1 MSGSGWGGT
10 SCKRA
15 TRRESYARRAGET
28 RFLGSAC
35 DSRSTGRLHL
45 LANRVAAVRP
55 DSITR
60 RAVEVPPS
68 SPHPAHTGVENVE
81 LEELLA
87 GAPAGDPVSRAD
99 PNLDRPPAPARRA
112 KRPRGGARLSAA
124 GGAFARNRWAP
135 IVVLFGFSMLISLF
149 VWPGHLD
156 ADALKQIQEAQTGR
170 FTDWWSPIIDWMM
183 RGLFQLGGGPG
194 VVLECTI
201 FVALVAIYQLLRV
214 RLSRWW
220 AVLATMG
227 ITVFPPVL
235 GYLTALQRDVWFGST
250 ALMTYA
256 LLVRA
261 ARSSKRARRVW
272 AVISLVSVWL
282 AMAARQNAIPAL
294 IPGVVI
300 ALLMISRPESFGPAS
315 AGPPATPDVPA
326 TPEVPAT
333 PDVPATPE
341 LIVKRAKHRR
351 SWGRPAVIA
360 LLTVVV
366 FGVFYES
373 QSVLTYDVIGAG
385 HVYPQQELFE
395 QDLAGISLREGV
407 DLIPR
412 SIFPAHSLTVL
423 RRYYTPGTVIPLVE
437 GTGHPLV
444 TYAKAPA
451 YHQLEKAW
459 EQAIIHHPVGYF
471 HARWNL
477 WMAEIDWNTNSWAPY
492 HPGID
497 KNPLGL
503 HLAFPVLDRFVLAYL
518 SSFATPGLRGG
529 ILTRAWIYLLIA
541 PFLGWSLIRRRR
553 SFQVRIVGFMELA
566 AFVYTLTFA
575 VAAMGETFRWNW
587 FLVTATSVAL
597 VVQAVESY
605 ESAVERRVQRRLAAI
620 APVH

>member
-1 MSGSGWGGT
+1 MHGARGGT
-10 SCKRA
+10 RL
-15 TRRESYARRAGET
+15 
-28 RFLGSAC
+28 LGSAC
-35 DSRSTGRLHL
+35 DSRSTGRLDL
-45 LANRVAAVRP
+45 VANRVAAVRP

-68 SPHPAHTGVENVE
+68 SPHPAHAGVENVE

-87 GAPAGDPVSRAD
+87 GAPAGDPVTRAD

-112 KRPRGGARLSAA
+112 KRPSGARLSAA

-220 AVLATMG
+220 AVLATVG
-227 ITVFPPVL
+227 IAVFPPVL
-235 GYLTALQRDVWFGST
+235 GYLTSLQRDVWFGST

-261 ARSSKRARRVW
+261 ARSSKQARRVW
-272 AVISLVSVWL
+272 AVVSLVSVWL

-300 ALLMISRPESFGPAS
+300 ALLMISRPRVVR
-315 AGPPATPDVPA
+315 AGLGRRQAPATAGRARHAGSDS
-326 TPEVPAT
+326 
-333 PDVPATPE
+333 
-341 LIVKRAKHRR
+341 VKRAKHRR

-373 QSVLTYDVIGAG
+373 QSVLTYDVIGAV

-437 GTGHPLV
+437 GAGHPLV

-451 YHQLEKAW
+451 FHQLEKAW

-503 HLAFPVLDRFVLAYL
+503 H
-518 SSFATPGLRGG
+518 RGV
-529 ILTRAWIYLLIA
+529 
-541 PFLGWSLIRRRR
+541 SRR
-553 SFQVRIVGFMELA
+553 S
-566 AFVYTLTFA
+566 TDSCSPT
-575 VAAMGETFRWNW
+575 
-587 FLVTATSVAL
+587 
-597 VVQAVESY
+597 
-605 ESAVERRVQRRLAAI
+605 
-620 APVH
+620 

>member
-1 MSGSGWGGT
+1 M
-10 SCKRA
+10 
-15 TRRESYARRAGET
+15 
-28 RFLGSAC
+28 
-35 DSRSTGRLHL
+35 
-45 LANRVAAVRP
+45 
-55 DSITR
+55 
-60 RAVEVPPS
+60 
-68 SPHPAHTGVENVE
+68 
-81 LEELLA
+81 
-87 GAPAGDPVSRAD
+87 
-99 PNLDRPPAPARRA
+99 
-112 KRPRGGARLSAA
+112 
-124 GGAFARNRWAP
+124 
-135 IVVLFGFSMLISLF
+135 LFGFSMLMSLF

-220 AVLATMG
+220 AVLATVG
-227 ITVFPPVL
+227 IAVFPPVL

-261 ARSSKRARRVW
+261 ARSSKQARRVW
-272 AVISLVSVWL
+272 AVVSLVSVWL

-315 AGPPATPDVPA
+315 AGAPATADGPA
-326 TPEVPAT
+326 TPEV
-333 PDVPATPE
+333 
-341 LIVKRAKHRR
+341 IVKRAKHRR
-351 SWGRPAVIA
+351 SWGRPAAIA

-373 QSVLTYDVIGAG
+373 QSVLTYDVIGAV

-437 GTGHPLV
+437 GAGHPLV

-451 YHQLEKAW
+451 YHQLEQAW

-503 HLAFPVLDRFVLAYL
+503 HLAFPALDRFVLAYL
-518 SSFATPGLRGG
+518 SSFATAGLRGG

-620 APVH
+620 APDALGPAGTR